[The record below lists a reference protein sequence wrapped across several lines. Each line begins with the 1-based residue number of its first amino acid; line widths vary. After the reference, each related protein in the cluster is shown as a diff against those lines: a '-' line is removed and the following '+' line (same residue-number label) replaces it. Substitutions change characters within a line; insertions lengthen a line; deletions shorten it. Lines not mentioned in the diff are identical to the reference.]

1 MRIPF
6 PSARMCEEAWAEAL
20 EGLRVTLRGRVLA
33 EVQPNPFAR
42 PLPCPIENA
51 GRTAKILRIF

>member
-1 MRIPF
+1 
-6 PSARMCEEAWAEAL
+6 MCEEAWAEAL